1 MVVQDSN
8 LLFHYYLE
16 IKKKSQIVSQH
27 NARNYVPS
35 KVNSNLK
42 WTMYAEPIPTVQQV
56 PVNNKIPL
64 ELYSLLKDT
73 TDYAWYT
80 TR

>member
-1 MVVQDSN
+1 MSP
-8 LLFHYYLE
+8 E
-16 IKKKSQIVSQH
+16 
-27 NARNYVPS
+27 
-35 KVNSNLK
+35 
-42 WTMYAEPIPTVQQV
+42 TIPTVQQV

-73 TDYAWYT
+73 TDYGWYT